1 VKQIVIL
8 LIIFLVIRF
17 LRKKYLM
24 GYVNRQTQA
33 PEEGTGGGGGTR
45 DERVEGE
52 EMVLDP
58 VCDSYIPLSSAIR
71 AQTPSGTEYFCSTEC
86 RDKFLAS

>member
-1 VKQIVIL
+1 MKQIVIL

-17 LRKKYLM
+17 LRKRYLT
-24 GYVNRQTQA
+24 GYVNRQSQA
-33 PEEGTGGGGGTR
+33 PDEGSNSGGR
-45 DERVEGE
+45 ADERAEGE

-58 VCDSYIPLSSAIR
+58 VCDSYIPLSTAIR
-71 AQTPSGTEYFCSTEC
+71 AETPSGTEYFCSAEC